1 MSSNVINA
9 INWRKQN
16 EIYSKT
22 IYVDVHE
29 MVDCQKAWEINRG
42 LKHQK
47 PTGKG
52 FVKMGIVYYLGSI
65 TVLEKFWWMDVN
77 GRFFLSW
84 MYGKIYR
91 GWWWSTTFP
100 WIWSQEMGIGVGKY
114 SVVTPQSMPE
124 EQCGTSFLGR
134 NWGIQSRF
142 LMSPPCAA
150 SSPAMAPNRCPA
162 QGSRVKLWR
171 LEGWK
176 IGIQPRWTS
185 KCFKMLLFLLLPR
198 LFQLSTGARCTWAG
212 FGSSSTSGGCITWPF
227 LVNSHLQRAFSMRF
241 ESCPLFVYF
250 V

>member
-1 MSSNVINA
+1 
-9 INWRKQN
+9 
-16 EIYSKT
+16 
-22 IYVDVHE
+22 

-52 FVKMGIVYYLGSI
+52 FVLFWIYHGTGEILVNGCEWE
-65 TVLEKFWWMDVN
+65 VLFIMDVRQDIH
-77 GRFFLSW
+77 GL
-84 MYGKIYR
+84 MVIKDL
-91 GWWWSTTFP
+91 P
-100 WIWSQEMGIGVGKY
+100 WIWSQEMGIGVDKY
-114 SVVTPQSMPE
+114 SVVTPKSMPE

-134 NWGIQSRF
+134 NWGIQSQF

-185 KCFKMLLFLLLPR
+185 KCVKMLLFFGYLDFSNFPRELPGAHGPDLEAPR
-198 LFQLSTGARCTWAG
+198 LQEGASLG
-212 FGSSSTSGGCITWPF
+212 HF
-227 LVNSHLQRAFSMRF
+227 
-241 ESCPLFVYF
+241 
-250 V
+250 